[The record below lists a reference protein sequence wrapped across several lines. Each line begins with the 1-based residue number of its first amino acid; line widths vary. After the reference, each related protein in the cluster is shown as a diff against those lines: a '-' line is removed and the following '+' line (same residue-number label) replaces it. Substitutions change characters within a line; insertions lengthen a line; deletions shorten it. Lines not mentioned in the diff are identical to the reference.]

1 MPKCINKVIVFDL
14 DDTIGHFEEISVFL
28 YGLQNIFGK
37 KITDKYVHNL
47 LDLWPKFLRL
57 GIIDILETIKKQKKK
72 DKCVKAVIYTNN
84 MGPRRWTMLIKDYLE
99 KKINYPLFDK
109 VITAYRPNDRDNCRT
124 SHNKSYNDLIK
135 CTGYS
140 NDSKF
145 LFLDD
150 QNHPYMRH
158 KNITYLYLAPYNYG
172 MQFHKMIN
180 SFINSKY
187 GKIIRKKDINRFKD
201 YMFRYLNSGNG
212 YNKYIIRRVKMT
224 KKDIEQL
231 RIIKKQMRKFLNIKR
246 TRNKKKK
253 RSRSKTRKNK

>member
-1 MPKCINKVIVFDL
+1 
-14 DDTIGHFEEISVFL
+14 
-28 YGLQNIFGK
+28 
-37 KITDKYVHNL
+37 
-47 LDLWPKFLRL
+47 
-57 GIIDILETIKKQKKK
+57 
-72 DKCVKAVIYTNN
+72 
-84 MGPRRWTMLIKDYLE
+84 
-99 KKINYPLFDK
+99 
-109 VITAYRPNDRDNCRT
+109 
-124 SHNKSYNDLIK
+124 
-135 CTGYS
+135 
-140 NDSKF
+140 
-145 LFLDD
+145 
-150 QNHPYMRH
+150 
-158 KNITYLYLAPYNYG
+158 
-172 MQFHKMIN
+172 MIN